1 MIRVG
6 EISIPW
12 GKSMFPDHTL
22 LVKLDPEKMFDNR
35 GAIKVEW
42 LYEGDSELFTLICV
56 KRHIDRHFYTSE
68 VILDM
73 PYIPHA
79 RMDRVKSDED
89 VFTLKYF
96 AEIINSLNF
105 KIVWVRDAH
114 SNVSLALIDNV
125 VDTGVKS
132 YIHKAVE
139 LSGANAMFYPDE
151 GAMKRYSDNSE
162 LPYAFGMKKRDWQ
175 TGKIL
180 GLDIINPE
188 NIVGILRKLAL
199 AVPGFQNE
207 LSQRYRCQDATL
219 LLICRKQRTDL
230 LDRIRLR
237 QVLQDRGL
245 CPATG
250 ISGSLQCLRHLLS
263 QISHSCIHPVPRT
276 GLIRKPPVNGQD
288 HLPALRRIIQRLVLI
303 SEPDQLA
310 LAIALA
316 DIYT

>member
-12 GKSMFPDHTL
+12 GQSMFPDHSL
-22 LVKLDPEKMFDNR
+22 LIKLDPEKMFDNR

-56 KRHIDRHFYTSE
+56 KRHIDCHFSSRD
-68 VILDM
+68 VVLDM

-96 AEIINSLNF
+96 AEIINSLHF
-105 KIVWVRDAH
+105 STVWVRDAH

-125 VDTGVKS
+125 CDMGVRP
-132 YIHKAVE
+132 YIRQAIE

-151 GAMKRYSDNSE
+151 GAMKRYSDQSE

-188 NIVGILRKLAL
+188 NIVGKDVLIVDDICSRGGTFYHSAKAL
-199 AVPGFQNE
+199 KAAGAKSISLYVTHLE
-207 LSQRYRCQDATL
+207 ETVL
-219 LLICRKQRTDL
+219 LGDLPESGLIDQIYTTQSIFPEKCRL
-230 LDRIRLR
+230 M
-237 QVLQDRGL
+237 LQDL
-245 CPATG
+245 VT
-250 ISGSLQCLRHLLS
+250 
-263 QISHSCIHPVPRT
+263 
-276 GLIRKPPVNGQD
+276 
-288 HLPALRRIIQRLVLI
+288 II
-303 SEPDQLA
+303 D
-310 LAIALA
+310 
-316 DIYT
+316 

>member
-12 GKSMFPDHTL
+12 GQSMFPDHSL
-22 LVKLDPEKMFDNR
+22 LIKLDPEKMFDNR

-56 KRHIDRHFYTSE
+56 KRHIDCHFSSRD
-68 VILDM
+68 VVLDM

-96 AEIINSLNF
+96 AEIINSLHF
-105 KIVWVRDAH
+105 STVWVRDAH

-125 VDTGVKS
+125 CDMGVRP
-132 YIHKAVE
+132 YIRQAIE

-151 GAMKRYSDNSE
+151 GAMKRYSDQSE
-162 LPYAFGMKKRDWQ
+162 LPYAFGMKKRDWK

-188 NIVGILRKLAL
+188 NIVGK
-199 AVPGFQNE
+199 
-207 LSQRYRCQDATL
+207 D
-219 LLICRKQRTDL
+219 
-230 LDRIRLR
+230 
-237 QVLQDRGL
+237 
-245 CPATG
+245 
-250 ISGSLQCLRHLLS
+250 
-263 QISHSCIHPVPRT
+263 
-276 GLIRKPPVNGQD
+276 
-288 HLPALRRIIQRLVLI
+288 VLI
-303 SEPDQLA
+303 VDDICSRGGTFYHSAKALKAAGAKSVSLYVTHCEETIILGELAASDGLVDHVYTTRSIFPEKLVKSEYGYDPYWKDWITIL
-310 LAIALA
+310 
-316 DIYT
+316 D